1 MNHSYGRKVGARGR
15 RPKRQIS
22 LVIALAALVALAT
35 AAIAA
40 AEEPT
45 TVKAGNLVLTING
58 GVTPK
63 ALSKKTWQPIALNV
77 QGKIAT
83 ADGNHP
89 PALKE
94 IIVDTDK
101 AGTIDAR
108 GVPVCKPSQL
118 EATTT
123 DIARK
128 TCKAAIVGT
137 GTTDIEVEFP
147 EQAPIQI
154 HTQLIAFNGPGGG
167 VGTATIL
174 RPRLPEHP
182 DHGGGRDH
190 GQDDAKEHKG
200 PYGTHSVASVP
211 KIAGGSGSVK
221 AFSLTFP
228 RTYSPTRAKSTATCS
243 PSATT
248 APSSPR
254 PKRSSPT
261 ATSSAAR
268 SSAPARRRAD

>member
-1 MNHSYGRKVGARGR
+1 MKKLS
-15 RPKRQIS
+15 IS
-22 LVIALAALVALAT
+22 LALCAALALTV

-40 AEEPT
+40 AEKPT

-63 ALSKKTWQPIALNV
+63 ALSKKTLQPIALNV

-83 ADGNHP
+83 ADGKHP

-101 AGTIDAR
+101 AGSIDAR
-108 GVPVCKPSQL
+108 GVPVCKPGQL

-137 GTTDIEVEFP
+137 GTTDIEVEFA

-154 HTQLIAFNGPGGG
+154 HTQLTAFNGPGGG
-167 VGTATIL
+167 VGKATIL
-174 RPRLPEHP
+174 VHAFLTNPIAAAVVTTVKVTP
-182 DHGGGRDH
+182 
-190 GQDDAKEHKG
+190 EHKG

-221 AFSLTFP
+221 AFSLTFSKHLFA
-228 RTYSPTRAKSTATCS
+228 YKGKKHGYLLAKCDDGSFVAQAEAVFANGEKLGGKIVRACT
-243 PSATT
+243 
-248 APSSPR
+248 
-254 PKRSSPT
+254 PKG
-261 ATSSAAR
+261 
-268 SSAPARRRAD
+268 